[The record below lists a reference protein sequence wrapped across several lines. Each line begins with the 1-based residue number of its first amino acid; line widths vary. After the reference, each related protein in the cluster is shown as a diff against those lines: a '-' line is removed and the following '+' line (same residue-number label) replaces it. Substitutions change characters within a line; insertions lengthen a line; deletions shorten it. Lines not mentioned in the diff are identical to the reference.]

1 MNITGEQPWSRTVRK
16 AAVGLVAVAVSSAL
30 LTGCGHGST
39 TVSADGAG
47 PTGPAVATD
56 PSAAATGAAV
66 SPSGSPSASASP
78 SAKKSAHPSATR
90 SKAAPRKSS
99 AAAKRIAA
107 VPPPKKKAGPVAPQ
121 PPVTAPGTPPLQ
133 SSCKPS
139 YTGTNAAR
147 ADVGA
152 ALANAAGQS
161 RTLSLSLGG
170 TDQLPPL
177 PASLVR
183 AIGWQES
190 GWQSAILA
198 CDGGIGT
205 MQIMPATATWMN
217 GKFGGG
223 ADVHTLAGNT
233 QLGAE
238 LLDELVAYYGDS
250 DFGGDYNLAPDP
262 TTGDNPLLDLVI
274 SAYNAGAGNVH
285 YVTSTDPATGATI
298 GKTVIP
304 NPGYVSTVKA
314 LMSNCPCLNG

>member
-1 MNITGEQPWSRTVRK
+1 MGSTTLRRT
-16 AAVGLVAVAVSSAL
+16 AAGLLSVAVSAAL
-30 LTGCGHGST
+30 LTGCAQRQHST
-39 TVSADGAG
+39 TVSADAPGTAGAS
-47 PTGPAVATD
+47 VAAD
-56 PSAAATGAAV
+56 PSGAAG
-66 SPSGSPSASASP
+66 SAGASASATASATPSATPSARKSVHPSAS
-78 SAKKSAHPSATR
+78 R
-90 SKAAPRKSS
+90 SQAAPAKS
-99 AAAKRIAA
+99 AAAKLAA
-107 VPPPKKKAGPVAPQ
+107 AKPPPKKKAGPVAPK
-121 PPVTAPGTPPLQ
+121 PPAVATGTPPLQ

-139 YTGTNAAR
+139 YTGTNASR
-147 ADVGA
+147 SDVGA

-177 PASLVR
+177 PVNLVR
-183 AIGWQES
+183 AIAWQES

-217 GKFGGG
+217 GKFGTG

-233 QLGAE
+233 ELGAE

-262 TTGDNPLLDLVI
+262 VTGDNPLLDLVI
-274 SAYNAGAGNVH
+274 AAYNAGAGNVH
-285 YVTSTDPATGATI
+285 YTTTTDPATGTTI

-314 LMSNCPCLNG
+314 LMADCPCLNG